1 MPVAALRDLLE
12 LADAGVWG
20 DEDPASGTSVLR
32 STNFRADG
40 RLDFVNLS
48 FRKLEEPKR
57 TQKTLRVGDI
67 LLEKSG
73 GGPKQPVGRVCLFRG
88 HEQPHAFGNFL
99 SRLRPRRDVV
109 EPEYLFYRLWHFHD
123 QGLTTSYQKQ
133 TSGIRNLETKR
144 YLQLLIDVPPLSEQ
158 RRVVDLLSRAENIV
172 RMRREAEQKAK
183 EIIPALFLEMFGD
196 PAKNPKGWD
205 IARVED
211 CCTLV
216 RGSSPRPQGDPR
228 YFGGPVPRLMI
239 ADITRDGIYVTPR
252 IDSLTPAGAERSR
265 PMKCGDVVMAV
276 SGACGLPAILAVDAC
291 IHDGFVGFRSLNE
304 RIRAEYLCTFL
315 AVIREETEKQAV
327 GATFQN
333 LKTDQIRA
341 WKIPIPPIQIQDSF
355 VARAKSLRR
364 LGDDIA
370 HASRYADSTFQSLL
384 TLVFG
389 EAV

>member
-1 MPVAALRDLLE
+1 VVPPE
-12 LADAGVWG
+12 LDN
-20 DEDPASGTSVLR
+20 EIASTGFCVLR
-32 STNFRADG
+32 AAERVLPKYIYFAVRSPTFINGLCGLVSGA
-40 RLDFVNLS
+40 LYPAVTESQVLS
-48 FRKLEEPKR
+48 QRIP
-57 TQKTLRVGDI
+57 
-67 LLEKSG
+67 
-73 GGPKQPVGRVCLFRG
+73 
-88 HEQPHAFGNFL
+88 
-99 SRLRPRRDVV
+99 
-109 EPEYLFYRLWHFHD
+109 
-123 QGLTTSYQKQ
+123 
-133 TSGIRNLETKR
+133 
-144 YLQLLIDVPPLSEQ
+144 VPPIDEQ
-158 RRVVDLLSRAENIV
+158 RRIVDLLTRAENVV

-183 EIIPALFLEMFGD
+183 EIIPALFLDMFGD
-196 PAKNPKGWD
+196 PARNPKGWD

-304 RIRAEYLCTFL
+304 RIRAEYLYTFL